1 MPTYNAR
8 NLRNNQGTCPR
19 KFRNMEI
26 NYSSP
31 PTAERSCLKIILLLA
46 HYLYLLGSSNTHH
59 LYGRGPKAGL
69 TRPSDRHCNW
79 ELFAR
84 RLTDRRRMM
93 RRWSVWKGERGHCHP
108 QILNYDPT
116 SRANES
122 SNWMLFGKTLLL
134 LPLPNDVEI
143 ESWTIKRLRWWMWWG
158 VSRVG
163 HVSLRS
169 AVSLCNLSFP
179 LYQNARG
186 ILSNH
191 LFQQGH
197 HAK

>member
-1 MPTYNAR
+1 
-8 NLRNNQGTCPR
+8 
-19 KFRNMEI
+19 MEI

-31 PTAERSCLKIILLLA
+31 PTAERSFLTIILLLA
-46 HYLYLLGSSNTHH
+46 NYLYLLGSSNTHH

-93 RRWSVWKGERGHCHP
+93 RRWSVCKGERGHCHP

-143 ESWTIKRLRWWMWWG
+143 DLDYQATEVVDVVGNLNSWARVIEKLQFPCVIYRFPCIKMREEFYQIISF
-158 VSRVG
+158 SRATTPNR
-163 HVSLRS
+163 HNKS
-169 AVSLCNLSFP
+169 P
-179 LYQNARG
+179 
-186 ILSNH
+186 H
-191 LFQQGH
+191 L
-197 HAK
+197 